1 MCREAPQYINSMY
14 DMPAERRAAVLVP
27 ETAQAEIPEFVV
39 LAVSLGVPF
48 APAERLWARIVV
60 TLAEMDAG
68 KITDEQAA
76 ARIDRLA
83 GLVFMAARGGAQ

>member
-1 MCREAPQYINSMY
+1 MVAPAVPQYIVNC
-14 DMPAERRAAVLVP
+14 DVAPATP
-27 ETAQAEIPEFVV
+27 EIPEFVA

-68 KITDEQAA
+68 RITDEQAA